1 MITLRL
7 DAMPELPVAR
17 AGVHEVSAQPVS
29 RVTVLSMLRRLA
41 LTDRLPDLEW
51 ERTQDWLIAGD
62 QRVRVAMNAS
72 SGGIRYNLRP
82 LAEEQGQSITSSE
95 ERLEEIAR
103 DFLDRLGRPAEPMTL
118 DRITH
123 LRAQTSS
130 PDGELSE
137 VATLDAGLIFRRTVD
152 DLPVVGPGGLAM
164 VRVGTDDVVVGG
176 REVWRPIVQS
186 GPPLDLLRPDNAV
199 DLLRV
204 RLESRGLDGD
214 ARVRT
219 AVFGYE
225 ERGIEERQLRLEP
238 CYAFLI
244 EFYGDTA
251 DYKTVEVISALPPS
265 VA

>member
-7 DAMPELPVAR
+7 DEMPELPVPR
-17 AGVHEVSAQPVS
+17 AAVHEVSAQHVS
-29 RVTVLSMLRRLA
+29 RVALLSMLRRLS
-41 LTDRLPDLEW
+41 LTDRLPGLEW
-51 ERTQDWLIAGD
+51 DRGQDWLTAGD
-62 QRVRVAMNAS
+62 QRVRVAMNS
-72 SGGIRYNLRP
+72 KSGGIRYTLRP

-95 ERLEEIAR
+95 ERLEQIAR

-118 DRITH
+118 KRTTY

-130 PDGELSE
+130 ADGELSE
-137 VATLDAGLIFRRTVD
+137 VATLDAGLIFQRTVD
-152 DLPVVGPGGLAM
+152 DIPVIGPGGRAM
-164 VRVGTDDVVVGG
+164 VRVGADDVVVGG
-176 REVWRPIVQS
+176 REVWRPTVRS
-186 GPPLDLLRPDNAV
+186 GPPIDLLRPDNAV

-244 EFYGDTA
+244 EFYGDTT
-251 DYKTVEVISALPPS
+251 DYKTVEVVSALPPL